1 MPMYVKKPIPIEARQ
16 ITVENAEEL
25 SAWSKSDVIRRPVD
39 GSISGMM
46 VYTLEGTM
54 TGSVGDYLIKG
65 VRGEFY
71 FCAKDI
77 FEETYGL
84 ADDQEPLDPWHIEV
98 LDEVEHADGS
108 ASFEFVLGKEA
119 RDTFTRIGIT
129 ESLKKQIEKVLNEE
143 IDTNVGC

>member
-25 SAWSKSDVIRRPVD
+25 SAWSKSDVIFRPVD

-77 FEETYGL
+77 FEETYDL
-84 ADDQEPLDPWHIEV
+84 AQEPPDPWHIEV
-98 LDEVEHADGS
+98 LSETDHEDGG
-108 ASFEFVLGKEA
+108 ATFEFLMGEEA
-119 RDTFTRIGIT
+119 QKCFTRIGI
-129 ESLKKQIEKVLNEE
+129 LKALRDQADRVTAKELD

>member
-16 ITVENAEEL
+16 ITAENADEL
-25 SAWSKSDVIRRPVD
+25 AAWSKSEVIRRPAD
-39 GSISGMM
+39 GSISAMM

-54 TGSVGDYLIKG
+54 TGSIGDYLIKG

-77 FEETYGL
+77 FVETYED
-84 ADDQEPLDPWHIEV
+84 AREPLDPWHIEV
-98 LDEVEHADGS
+98 LSETDHEDGS
-108 ASFEFVLGKEA
+108 ATFEFLMGEEA
-119 RDTFTRIGIT
+119 QKCFTRIGI
-129 ESLKKQIEKVLNEE
+129 LKALRDTANRVIAKELD